1 MKIVSISEDKNI
13 ERRVAITPE
22 IAKKYLSFGFEIT
35 ISENYGDH
43 LGFKDDEYKN
53 LGVKISNNN
62 NEILESGDIIVQLNL
77 LSDKNLSSLKEGQIL
92 VGVLNPYENMNK
104 IILCKSKNIKGFA
117 NIEKLALPTSV
128 EQINKI
134 VVNNVVKK
142 EFKTNSSLKI
152 NNYQLDKNLR
162 RLIKNNI
169 SLELTEKEIELIELL
184 SKRTFTKKKE
194 ILSTVWKYSSDA
206 DTHTVETHIYRL
218 RKKIKEIFKDES
230 FIRSEKKG
238 YTI

>member
-1 MKIVSISEDKNI
+1 MNNKKNI
-13 ERRVAITPE
+13 ILT
-22 IAKKYLSFGFEIT
+22 FGNKEF
-35 ISENYGDH
+35 
-43 LGFKDDEYKN
+43 
-53 LGVKISNNN
+53 NNSLI
-62 NEILESGDIIVQLNL
+62 ELESYFNFNLKILDDLEENTLLESCQGLLIHEDGLKNKKLSNIIEN
-77 LSDKNLSSLKEGQIL
+77 KNI
-92 VGVLNPYENMNK
+92 NK
-104 IILCKSKNIKGFA
+104 IIFHNSNNVKGFE

-152 NNYQLDKNLR
+152 NNYKLDKNSR
-162 RLIKNNI
+162 RLTQNNL

-184 SKRTFTKKKE
+184 KKKSFTKKKE
-194 ILSTVWKYSSDA
+194 ILATIWKYSDDA

-218 RKKIKEIFKDES
+218 RKKIKEIFNDET
-230 FIRSEKKG
+230 FIKSEKKG